1 MPVDKRSISNDTSK
15 MVPDQPPIE
24 SASTKHKLLTVTW
37 PLIVIAG
44 LMLSLCVGSLSTLS
58 TIRAFVNGE
67 GLWSKAERQSI
78 AELRHFAAS
87 GSQADYQLF
96 RDELAVPLGD
106 RVARLELQSA
116 APDYVLAASSFIA
129 ARNHPDDVPGMMR
142 LFRLFRHSSLL
153 AHPIDAWTRADELI
167 LQLDGIGRHMH
178 AVMDSGSPAGVS
190 QLLADAEHIH
200 RQVVPL
206 EDEFS
211 RSLGSTSRQMLRLL
225 SVFLA
230 LCSIIL
236 VGIGAAIS
244 RKMIRR
250 SERIAL
256 ALREAE
262 EQAFVAQARSH
273 VTLQSIADAVLCTNR
288 ACEVTYMNSAA
299 ELLIGWP
306 AAEAVGQP
314 LATVLHILPEPNTFS
329 VTAEIAQILAG
340 EQRTGPT
347 TGSLLRR
354 RDGSTTPVHERAA
367 PIRDSHGEVIGVA
380 LVMRDITQE
389 RAFAA
394 QLLHQA
400 THDALTGLANRR
412 EFEQRLGRA
421 IVDKK
426 STGSEYAL
434 LYLDLDQFK
443 VVNDTCGHAAGDE
456 LICQVSWVVKH
467 ELRADDVLARL
478 GGDEFGILLVNNPQ
492 DTAIKVAESIRRR
505 ISELR
510 FLWEGK
516 VFSTNVSIGVL
527 SLTESLATVSDAL
540 SAADQ
545 ACYLAKDNGRNRV
558 QFYRPD
564 DQVMRTRHGEMCWVE
579 RLNRAIELD
588 QFALY
593 AQEIR
598 RVGRST
604 GAVTD
609 GFEASHFEILIRM
622 IDSDGTLIAPMAF
635 IPAAERYGLMPKIDR
650 WVIAN
655 ACKDLAALRE
665 RDGAIPSFM
674 INLSGA
680 SVTDSGMVDFVRS
693 QLEQFALPAE
703 SIGFEL
709 TETAAIS
716 NLASAS
722 QLMHRLNEIGC
733 PMALDDFG
741 SGMASFAYLRRLPVD
756 YLKIDGEFVRD
767 MTSDVVDYEIVEAIH
782 NVGRVMGIKTV
793 AESVESADILAAL
806 LLVGVDFAQGYH
818 INRPVPIMDISYR
831 PQQDTDTESLPG
843 HSTVM
848 STPSN
853 MRIGTELKGGPF

>member
-1 MPVDKRSISNDTSK
+1 
-15 MVPDQPPIE
+15 MVPERSPTD
-24 SASTKHKLLTVTW
+24 SAATRRKLLTATW

-44 LMLSLCVGSLSTLS
+44 LMLSLCVASLSTLS

-78 AELRHFAAS
+78 AELRYFAAS
-87 GSQADYQLF
+87 GSPADYQCF
-96 RDELAVPLGD
+96 RDEIAVPLGD

-116 APDYVLAASSFIA
+116 TPDYVRAANSFIA

-142 LFRLFRHSSLL
+142 LFRVFRHSSLL
-153 AHPIDAWTRADELI
+153 ARPIAAWTRADELI
-167 LQLDGIGRHMH
+167 LQLDEIGRQMH
-178 AVMDSGSPAGVS
+178 AQMASGSAAGDGVNR
-190 QLLADAEHIH
+190 LLAEAEHIH

-211 RSLGSTSRQMLRLL
+211 RSLGSTSRQVLKLL

-236 VGIGAAIS
+236 VGIGAAIY

-299 ELLIGWP
+299 EALLGWP
-306 AAEAVGQP
+306 ATEAVGQP
-314 LATVLHILPEPNTFS
+314 LATVLHMLPEPNTFS

-340 EQRTGPT
+340 EQRTGPA
-347 TGSLLRR
+347 TGSLLRK
-354 RDGSTTPVHERAA
+354 RDGATTPVHERAA
-367 PIRDSHGEVIGVA
+367 PIRDSHGDVIGIA

-394 QLLHQA
+394 QLQHQA

-412 EFEQRLGRA
+412 EFEQQLGRA
-421 IVDKK
+421 IVDQQSK
-426 STGSEYAL
+426 GAEYAL

-456 LICQVSWVVKH
+456 LICQVSWAVKH
-467 ELRADDVLARL
+467 ELRAADTLARL
-478 GGDEFGILLVNNPQ
+478 GGDEFGILLADNAQ
-492 DTAIKVAESIRRR
+492 DAALKVAESIRRR

-510 FLWEGK
+510 FLWDGK
-516 VFSTNVSIGVL
+516 IFSTNVSIGVL
-527 SLTESLATVSDAL
+527 SLTESLATVGDAL

-558 QFYRPD
+558 QLYRPD
-564 DQVMRTRHGEMCWVE
+564 DQVMRARHGEMRWVE
-579 RLNRAIELD
+579 RLNRAIDLD
-588 QFALY
+588 QFALF

-598 RVGRST
+598 PVGG
-604 GAVTD
+604 GA
-609 GFEASHFEILIRM
+609 GNGHFAASHFEILIRM
-622 IDSDGTLIAPMAF
+622 IDADGTLIAPMAF

-655 ACKDLAALRE
+655 ACKNLAALGE
-665 RDGAIPSFM
+665 RHGAIPICM

-680 SVTDSGMVDFVRS
+680 SVTDPGMADFVRS
-693 QLEQFALPAE
+693 QLAQFALPTR

-709 TETAAIS
+709 TETAAIT

-733 PMALDDFG
+733 PTALDDFG

-756 YLKIDGEFVRD
+756 YLKIDGEFVQD
-767 MTSDVVDYEIVEAIH
+767 MTTDAVDYEIVEAIH

-793 AESVESADILAAL
+793 AESVENADILAAL

-818 INRPVPIMDISYR
+818 IGRPVPMMDMNYR
-831 PQQDTDTESLPG
+831 RRQNPG
-843 HSTVM
+843 METARAHSPERL
-848 STPSN
+848 SRFAGS
-853 MRIGTELKGGPF
+853 E

>member
-1 MPVDKRSISNDTSK
+1 
-15 MVPDQPPIE
+15 MVPEQSPIE
-24 SASTKHKLLTVTW
+24 SAATKQKLLTVTW
-37 PLIVIAG
+37 PLIAIAG
-44 LMLSLCVGSLSTLS
+44 LMLSLCVASLSTLS

-78 AELRHFAAS
+78 AELRYFALS
-87 GSQADYQLF
+87 GSPADYRHF
-96 RDELAVPLGD
+96 REEIAVPLGD

-116 APDYVLAASSFIA
+116 APDYVRATNSFIA
-129 ARNHPDDVPGMMR
+129 GRNHPDDVPGMIR
-142 LFRLFRHSSLL
+142 VFRMFRHSSLL
-153 AHPIDAWTRADELI
+153 ERPIDAWTRADELI
-167 LQLDGIGRHMH
+167 LRLDEIGRQMH
-178 AVMDSGSPAGVS
+178 ALIESGSAADSGVS
-190 QLLADAEHIH
+190 QLLAEAERIH
-200 RQVVPL
+200 RQVAPL

-211 RSLGSTSRQMLRLL
+211 RSLGSTSRQVLKLL

-244 RKMIRR
+244 RNMIRR

-288 ACEVTYMNSAA
+288 ACEVTFMNSAA
-299 ELLIGWP
+299 EVLTGWS
-306 AAEAVGQP
+306 AARAVGQP
-314 LATVLHILPEPNTFS
+314 LATVLQMLPEPNTFS
-329 VTAEIAQILAG
+329 VTADIEQILAG
-340 EQRTGPT
+340 EQRTGPA
-347 TGSLLRR
+347 TGSLLRK

-367 PIRDSHGEVIGVA
+367 PIRDFHGEVIGIA

-389 RAFAA
+389 RALAA

-412 EFEQRLGRA
+412 EFEQQLSRA
-421 IVDKK
+421 IVDQK
-426 STGSEYAL
+426 STGREYAL

-456 LICQVSWVVKH
+456 LIRQVSWAVKH
-467 ELRADDVLARL
+467 ELRTSDVLARL
-478 GGDEFGILLVNNPQ
+478 GGDEFGILLANNAQ
-492 DTAIKVAESIRRR
+492 DAALAVAESVRRR

-527 SLTESLATVSDAL
+527 SLTKSLATVSDAL

-564 DQVMRTRHGEMCWVE
+564 DQVMRARHGEMRWVE

-588 QFALY
+588 QFALF

-598 RVGRST
+598 PVGSQA
-604 GAVTD
+604 GK
-609 GFEASHFEILIRM
+609 GNFQASHFEILIRM
-622 IDSDGTLIAPMAF
+622 IESDGTLIAPMAF

-655 ACKDLAALRE
+655 ACKNLAALKE
-665 RDGAIPSFM
+665 RHGAIPTCM

-680 SVTDSGMVDFVRS
+680 SVTDPGMVDFVRS
-693 QLEQFALPAE
+693 QLVQFALPTD

-756 YLKIDGEFVRD
+756 YLKIDGEFVQD
-767 MTSDVVDYEIVEAIH
+767 MTTDAVDYEIVEAIH
-782 NVGRVMGIKTV
+782 NVGRVMGVKTV

-818 INRPVPIMDISYR
+818 ISRPMPMMDINFRSR
-831 PQQDTDTESLPG
+831 EDPGKESAQA
-843 HSTVM
+843 HSPVM
-848 STPSN
+848 AALSR
-853 MRIGTELKGGPF
+853 MV

>member
-1 MPVDKRSISNDTSK
+1 
-15 MVPDQPPIE
+15 MVPEQSPTD
-24 SASTKHKLLTVTW
+24 SAATRRKLLTATW

-44 LMLSLCVGSLSTLS
+44 LMLSLCVASLSTLS

-67 GLWSKAERQSI
+67 GLWSKAEGQSI
-78 AELRHFAAS
+78 AELRYFAAS
-87 GSQADYQLF
+87 GSPADYQRF
-96 RDELAVPLGD
+96 RNEIAVPVGD

-116 APDYVLAASSFIA
+116 APDYVLAANSFIV

-142 LFRLFRHSSLL
+142 LFRVFRHSWIL
-153 AHPIDAWTRADELI
+153 ARPIDAWTRADELI
-167 LQLDGIGRHMH
+167 LQLDEIGRQMH
-178 AVMDSGSPAGVS
+178 TLMESGSAAGGSVS
-190 QLLADAEHIH
+190 QLLGEAEHIH
-200 RQVVPL
+200 RQVAPL

-211 RSLGSTSRQMLRLL
+211 RSLGSTSRQVQRLL
-225 SVFLA
+225 SLSLA

-236 VGIGAAIS
+236 VGMGAAIS
-244 RKMIRR
+244 LKMIRR

-256 ALREAE
+256 ALRQAE
-262 EQAFVAQARSH
+262 EAAFVAQARSH

-299 ELLIGWP
+299 EVLLGWP
-306 AAEAVGQP
+306 AAQAVGQP
-314 LATVLHILPEPNTFS
+314 LATVLHMLPEPNTVS

-340 EQRTGPT
+340 EQSTGPA
-347 TGSLLRR
+347 TGSQLRK
-354 RDGSTTPVHERAA
+354 RDGSTTSVHERAA
-367 PIRDSHGEVIGVA
+367 PIRDSHGEVIGIVF
-380 LVMRDITQE
+380 VMRDITQE
-389 RAFAA
+389 RALAA

-412 EFEQRLGRA
+412 EFEQQLGRA
-421 IVDKK
+421 MVDQK
-426 STGSEYAL
+426 STGTDYAL

-456 LICQVSWVVKH
+456 LICQVSWAVKH
-467 ELRADDVLARL
+467 ELRAADVLARL
-478 GGDEFGILLVNNPQ
+478 GGDEFGILLANNAQ
-492 DTAIKVAESIRRR
+492 AAALEVAESIRRR

-510 FLWEGK
+510 FVWEGK

-527 SLTESLATVSDAL
+527 SLTESLATVGDAL

-545 ACYLAKDNGRNRV
+545 ACYLAKDSGRNRV

-564 DQVMRTRHGEMCWVE
+564 DQVMRARHGEMRWVE

-588 QFALY
+588 QFALF

-598 RVGRST
+598 AVGST
-604 GAVTD
+604 AVNAN
-609 GFEASHFEILIRM
+609 FEAPHFEILIRM

-650 WVIAN
+650 WVIAH
-655 ACKDLAALRE
+655 ACENLAALRE
-665 RDGAIPSFM
+665 RHGAIPTCM

-680 SVTDSGMVDFVRS
+680 SVTDPGMADFVRS
-693 QLEQFALPAE
+693 QLVQFALPAH

-709 TETAAIS
+709 TETAAIT

-722 QLMHRLNEIGC
+722 QLMHRLKEIGC

-767 MTSDVVDYEIVEAIH
+767 MTTDAVDYEIVEAIH
-782 NVGRVMGIKTV
+782 NVGRVMGVKTV
-793 AESVESADILAAL
+793 AESVENADILAAL

-818 INRPVPIMDISYR
+818 ISRPTPMMDITYR
-831 PQQDTDTESLPG
+831 RQRDPNQESAQAQAHASVRLSQVG
-843 HSTVM
+843 S
-848 STPSN
+848 S
-853 MRIGTELKGGPF
+853 E

>member
-1 MPVDKRSISNDTSK
+1 
-15 MVPDQPPIE
+15 MVLERPPTE
-24 SASTKHKLLTVTW
+24 SAATKHKLLTVTW

-44 LMLSLCVGSLSTLS
+44 LMLSLCVASLSTLS

-67 GLWSKAERQSI
+67 GLWSKAERQSL
-78 AELRHFAAS
+78 AELRHYAVGGAP
-87 GSQADYQLF
+87 ADYQRF
-96 RDELAVPLGD
+96 RDEITVPLGD
-106 RVARLELQSA
+106 RAARIELQSA
-116 APDYVLAASSFIA
+116 APDYVLAANSLIA

-142 LFRLFRHSSLL
+142 MFRIFRHSSLL
-153 AHPIDAWTRADELI
+153 ARPIDAWTRADQLI
-167 LQLDGIGRHMH
+167 MQLDEIGRQMH
-178 AVMDSGSPAGVS
+178 TVLETGNTEGVRVS
-190 QLLADAEHIH
+190 QLLTDAESIH
-200 RQVVPL
+200 RQVAPL

-211 RSLGSTSRQMLRLL
+211 RSLGSTSRRMLQLL
-225 SVFLA
+225 SVFLT

-236 VGIGAAIS
+236 VGIGTAIS
-244 RKMIRR
+244 RNMIRR
-250 SERIAL
+250 SERITL
-256 ALREAE
+256 ALREAQ

-299 ELLIGWP
+299 ELLLGWP

-314 LATVLHILPEPNTFS
+314 LAAVLHILPEPDTLS
-329 VTAEIAQILAG
+329 VTAEIEQILAG

-347 TGSLLRR
+347 NGSLLLK
-354 RDGSTTPVHERAA
+354 RDGSSTPVHERGA
-367 PIRDSHGEVIGVA
+367 PIRDSHGEVIGIA
-380 LVMRDITQE
+380 LVMRDITRE

-412 EFEQRLGRA
+412 EFEQQLGRA
-421 IVDKK
+421 IVDQK
-426 STGSEYAL
+426 STGREYAV

-456 LICQVSWVVKH
+456 LICQVSWAVRH
-467 ELRADDVLARL
+467 ELCAEDVLARL
-478 GGDEFGILLVNNPQ
+478 GGDEFGILLVNNAQ
-492 DTAIKVAESIRRR
+492 HAALKVAESIRRR

-510 FLWEGK
+510 FLWQGK

-527 SLTESLATVSDAL
+527 SLTENLATVGDAL

-564 DQVMRTRHGEMCWVE
+564 DQVMRARHGEMRWVE

-588 QFALY
+588 QFALF

-598 RVGRST
+598 QVASSAGTGVGT
-604 GAVTD
+604 GDLAT
-609 GFEASHFEILIRM
+609 SRFEILIRM

-655 ACKDLAALRE
+655 ACRNLAALRE
-665 RDGAIPSFM
+665 RHGAIPTCM

-680 SVTDSGMVDFVRS
+680 SVTDSGLVDFVRS
-693 QLEQFALPAE
+693 QLVQFALPTHC
-703 SIGFEL
+703 IGFEL

-722 QLMHRLNEIGC
+722 QLMHRLKEIGC

-741 SGMASFAYLRRLPVD
+741 SGMASFAYLRRLPID
-756 YLKIDGEFVRD
+756 YLKIDGEFVQD
-767 MTSDVVDYEIVEAIH
+767 MTTDAVDYEIVEAIH

-793 AESVESADILAAL
+793 AESVENADILAAL

-818 INRPVPIMDISYR
+818 ISRPMPMMDIRYGGR
-831 PQQDTDTESLPG
+831 QDASKESTAD
-843 HSTVM
+843 HSSATAVLSSM
-848 STPSN
+848 
-853 MRIGTELKGGPF
+853 M

>member
-1 MPVDKRSISNDTSK
+1 MHV
-15 MVPDQPPIE
+15 
-24 SASTKHKLLTVTW
+24 
-37 PLIVIAG
+37 
-44 LMLSLCVGSLSTLS
+44 LMG
-58 TIRAFVNGE
+58 
-67 GLWSKAERQSI
+67 
-78 AELRHFAAS
+78 S
-87 GSQADYQLF
+87 GS
-96 RDELAVPLGD
+96 
-106 RVARLELQSA
+106 A
-116 APDYVLAASSFIA
+116 AAGGVS
-129 ARNHPDDVPGMMR
+129 R
-142 LFRLFRHSSLL
+142 LL
-153 AHPIDAWTRADELI
+153 AE
-167 LQLDGIGRHMH
+167 
-178 AVMDSGSPAGVS
+178 
-190 QLLADAEHIH
+190 AEHIH
-200 RQVVPL
+200 RQVAPL

-211 RSLGSTSRQMLRLL
+211 RSLGSTSRQVLKLL

-230 LCSIIL
+230 LCSVIL

-244 RKMIRR
+244 RNMIRR

-262 EQAFVAQARSH
+262 EHAFVAQARSH

-306 AAEAVGQP
+306 TAEAVGRP
-314 LATVLHILPEPNTFS
+314 LASVLHMLPEPNTFS
-329 VTAEIAQILAG
+329 VTAEIEQILAG
-340 EQRTGPT
+340 EHRTGPA

-367 PIRDSHGEVIGVA
+367 PIRDSHGEVIGIA
-380 LVMRDITQE
+380 FVMRDITQE
-389 RAFAA
+389 RALSA

-412 EFEQRLGRA
+412 EFEQQLGRA
-421 IVDKK
+421 IVDKR
-426 STGSEYAL
+426 STGRDYAL

-456 LICQVSWVVKH
+456 LICQVSWAVKH
-467 ELRADDVLARL
+467 ELRPADVLARL
-478 GGDEFGILLVNNPQ
+478 GGDEFGILLPNNAQ
-492 DTAIKVAESIRRR
+492 NAALGVAESIRRR

-564 DQVMRTRHGEMCWVE
+564 DQVMRARHGEMRWVE

-588 QFALY
+588 QFALF

-598 RVGRST
+598 PIGSAA
-604 GAVTD
+604 GH
-609 GFEASHFEILIRM
+609 GNLESSHFEILIRM

-655 ACKDLAALRE
+655 ASENLAALRE
-665 RDGAIPSFM
+665 RHGAIPTCM

-680 SVTDSGMVDFVRS
+680 SVTDPGMVDFVRS
-693 QLEQFALPAE
+693 QLVQFALPAH

-756 YLKIDGEFVRD
+756 YLKIDGEFVQD
-767 MTSDVVDYEIVEAIH
+767 MTTDAVDYEIVEAIH
-782 NVGRVMGIKTV
+782 NVGRVMGVKTV
-793 AESVESADILAAL
+793 AESVENADILAAL

-818 INRPVPIMDISYR
+818 ISRPMPMMDISYR
-831 PQQDTDTESLPG
+831 RQENASKESAQS
-843 HSTVM
+843 HSSAM
-848 STPSN
+848 AALS
-853 MRIGTELKGGPF
+853 RIV

>member
-1 MPVDKRSISNDTSK
+1 
-15 MVPDQPPIE
+15 MVPAQPPTQ
-24 SASTKHKLLTVTW
+24 SAATKHKLLTVTW
-37 PLIVIAG
+37 PLIAIAG
-44 LMLSLCVGSLSTLS
+44 LMLSLCVASLSTMS

-78 AELRHFAAS
+78 AELRLFAAG
-87 GSQADYQLF
+87 GSQEDYQRF

-106 RVARLELQSA
+106 RAARLELQSA
-116 APDYVLAASSFIA
+116 DPDYAFAANSFIA

-153 AHPIDAWTRADELI
+153 ARPIDAWTRADELI
-167 LQLDGIGRHMH
+167 LRLDDIGRQMH
-178 AVMDSGSPAGVS
+178 AVMHSHGTAGSGVRQS
-190 QLLADAEHIH
+190 LAEAEHIH
-200 RQVVPL
+200 QQVAPL

-211 RSLGSTSRQMLRLL
+211 RSLGSTSRQVLKLL

-244 RKMIRR
+244 RNMIRR

-262 EQAFVAQARSH
+262 EQAFLAQAQSH
-273 VTLQSIADAVLCTNR
+273 VTLQSIADAVVCTNR

-306 AAEAVGQP
+306 STEAMGQP
-314 LATVLHILPEPNTFS
+314 LATVLHMLPEPNTFS
-329 VTAEIAQILAG
+329 VTAEIEQILAG
-340 EQRTGPT
+340 EQRTGPS
-347 TGSLLRR
+347 TGSLLLK

-367 PIRDSHGEVIGVA
+367 PIRDSHGAVIGIA

-412 EFEQRLGRA
+412 EFEHQLGRA
-421 IVDKK
+421 IVDQK
-426 STGSEYAL
+426 STGREYAL

-456 LICQVSWVVKH
+456 LICQVSWALKH
-467 ELRADDVLARL
+467 ELRAADVLARL
-478 GGDEFGILLVNNPQ
+478 GGDEFGILLDNAQ
-492 DTAIKVAESIRRR
+492 HTALKVAESIRRR

-510 FLWEGK
+510 FLWDGK

-527 SLTESLATVSDAL
+527 SLTESLASVGDAL

-558 QFYRPD
+558 QVYRPD
-564 DQVMRTRHGEMCWVE
+564 DQVMRARHGEMRWVE
-579 RLNRAIELD
+579 RLNRALDLD
-588 QFALY
+588 QFVLF

-598 RVGRST
+598 PVGSSA
-604 GAVTD
+604 GAGNG
-609 GFEASHFEILIRM
+609 GFEVQRFEILIRM
-622 IDSDGTLIAPMAF
+622 IGPAGGLIAPMAF

-655 ACKDLAALRE
+655 ACKNLAALRE
-665 RDGAIPSFM
+665 RHDTIPTCM

-693 QLEQFALPAE
+693 QLEQFALPAQ

-716 NLASAS
+716 NLSSAS
-722 QLMHRLNEIGC
+722 QLMRRLKEIGC

-756 YLKIDGEFVRD
+756 YLKIDGEFVQD
-767 MTSDVVDYEIVEAIH
+767 MTTDVVDYEIVEAIH

-806 LLVGVDFAQGYH
+806 MLVGVDFAQGYH
-818 INRPVPIMDISYR
+818 ISRPMPMMEISYR
-831 PQQDTDTESLPG
+831 GRQSAADKESTQDHSSAKSSL
-843 HSTVM
+843 SRTV
-848 STPSN
+848 
-853 MRIGTELKGGPF
+853 

>member
-1 MPVDKRSISNDTSK
+1 
-15 MVPDQPPIE
+15 MVPEQPSTE
-24 SASTKHKLLTVTW
+24 SAATKHKLLTVTW

-44 LMLSLCVGSLSTLS
+44 LMLSLCVASLGALS

-67 GLWSKAERQSI
+67 GLWSKAERQAI
-78 AELRHFAAS
+78 AELRSFADS
-87 GSQADYQLF
+87 GSQADYQRF
-96 RDELAVPLGD
+96 SDEIAVPLGD
-106 RVARLELQSA
+106 HIARLELQSA
-116 APDYVLAASSFIA
+116 APDYVLAGNSFIA

-153 AHPIDAWTRADELI
+153 ARPIGAWTRADEFI
-167 LQLDGIGRHMH
+167 LRLDEIGRQMH
-178 AVMDSGSPAGVS
+178 AAVQSGTAAGSRVS
-190 QLLADAEHIH
+190 QLLADAEQIH
-200 RQVVPL
+200 RQVAPL

-225 SVFLA
+225 SVFLT

-236 VGIGAAIS
+236 VGIGATIS
-244 RKMIRR
+244 RNMIRR
-250 SERIAL
+250 SERIAM
-256 ALREAE
+256 ALREAQ

-288 ACEVTYMNSAA
+288 ACEVTYMNAAA
-299 ELLIGWP
+299 ELLIGRP
-306 AAEAVGQP
+306 EAEAVGKS
-314 LATVLHILPEPNTFS
+314 LATVLRMLPEPNAFS
-329 VTAEIAQILAG
+329 VTTEIERILDG
-340 EQRTGPT
+340 EQRTGPA
-347 TGSLLRR
+347 TGSLLQK
-354 RDGSTTPVHERAA
+354 RDGTTTPVHERAA
-367 PIRDSHGEVIGVA
+367 PIRDSHGEVIGIVF
-380 LVMRDITQE
+380 VMRDITQE

-412 EFEQRLGRA
+412 EFEQQLGRA
-421 IVDKK
+421 IVDQKR
-426 STGSEYAL
+426 TGSEYAL

-456 LICQVSWVVKH
+456 LICQVSWAVKH
-467 ELRADDVLARL
+467 ELRTCDVLARL
-478 GGDEFGILLVNNPQ
+478 GGDEFGILLANNAQ
-492 DTAIKVAESIRRR
+492 HSALTVAESIRHR

-510 FLWEGK
+510 FIWEGK
-516 VFSTNVSIGVL
+516 IFSTNVSIGVL
-527 SLTESLATVSDAL
+527 SLTESLSTVGDAL

-558 QFYRPD
+558 QLYRPD
-564 DQVMRTRHGEMCWVE
+564 DQEMRARHGEMRWVE
-579 RLNRAIELD
+579 RLNRAIDLD
-588 QFALY
+588 QFALF

-598 RVGRST
+598 AVGSPAI
-604 GAVTD
+604 GD
-609 GFEASHFEILIRM
+609 NGGFEASRFEILIRM
-622 IDSDGTLIAPMAF
+622 IDSDGSLIAPMAF

-655 ACKDLAALRE
+655 ACRNLAALRE
-665 RDGAIPSFM
+665 RHGAIPTCM

-680 SVTDSGMVDFVRS
+680 SVTDSEMVDFVRS
-693 QLEQFALPAE
+693 QLDQYALPRH

-722 QLMHRLNEIGC
+722 RLMHRLKEIGC

-741 SGMASFAYLRRLPVD
+741 SGMASFAYLRGFPVD
-756 YLKIDGEFVRD
+756 YLKIDGEFVQD
-767 MTSDVVDYEIVEAIH
+767 MTTDAVDYEIVEAIH

-793 AESVESADILAAL
+793 AESVESAEILAAL

-818 INRPVPIMDISYR
+818 IGRPMPMMDISYR
-831 PQQDTDTESLPG
+831 TQRDSGKESTDG
-843 HSTVM
+843 HSRNALSLARMAAFSPET
-848 STPSN
+848 SSE
-853 MRIGTELKGGPF
+853 RHRSR

>member
-1 MPVDKRSISNDTSK
+1 
-15 MVPDQPPIE
+15 MVPQRPPTE
-24 SASTKHKLLTVTW
+24 SAATKHKLLTVTW

-44 LMLSLCVGSLSTLS
+44 LMLSLCVASLSTLS

-67 GLWSKAERQSI
+67 GLWSKAERQSL
-78 AELRHFAAS
+78 AELRHFAVG
-87 GSQADYQLF
+87 GSPADYQRF
-96 RDELAVPLGD
+96 RDEIAVPLGD
-106 RVARLELQSA
+106 RAARIELQSA
-116 APDYVLAASSFIA
+116 APNYVLAANSLIA
-129 ARNHPDDVPGMMR
+129 ARNHPDDVPGMIR

-153 AHPIDAWTRADELI
+153 AHPIDAWTRADQLI
-167 LQLDGIGRHMH
+167 MQLDEIGRRMH
-178 AVMDSGSPAGVS
+178 TVLESGNTAGAGVS
-190 QLLADAEHIH
+190 QLLTDAESIH
-200 RQVVPL
+200 RQLAPL

-211 RSLGSTSRQMLRLL
+211 RSLGSTSRRMLHLL

-236 VGIGAAIS
+236 VGIGTAIS
-244 RKMIRR
+244 RNMIRR
-250 SERIAL
+250 SERITL
-256 ALREAE
+256 ALREAQ

-306 AAEAVGQP
+306 AAEAVGRP
-314 LATVLHILPEPNTFS
+314 LAAVLHMLPEPDTVS
-329 VTAEIAQILAG
+329 LTAEIEQILAG

-347 TGSLLRR
+347 NGSLLRR
-354 RDGSTTPVHERAA
+354 RDGSTTPVHERGA
-367 PIRDSHGEVIGVA
+367 PIRDSHGEVIGIA

-412 EFEQRLGRA
+412 EFEQQLGRA
-421 IVDKK
+421 IVDQKI
-426 STGSEYAL
+426 TGRDYAL

-456 LICQVSWVVKH
+456 LICQVSWAVKH
-467 ELRADDVLARL
+467 ELCAEDVLARL
-478 GGDEFGILLVNNPQ
+478 GGDEFGILLVNYAQ
-492 DTAIKVAESIRRR
+492 HAALKVAESVRRR

-510 FLWEGK
+510 FLWQGK

-527 SLTESLATVSDAL
+527 SLTESLATVGDAL

-564 DQVMRTRHGEMCWVE
+564 DQVMRARHGEMRWVE

-588 QFALY
+588 QFALF

-598 RVGRST
+598 PVAGSSGT
-604 GAVTD
+604 GTGKLAASR
-609 GFEASHFEILIRM
+609 FEVLIRM

-655 ACKDLAALRE
+655 ACKNLAALRE
-665 RDGAIPSFM
+665 RHGAIPTCM

-680 SVTDSGMVDFVRS
+680 SVTDSGLVDFVRS
-693 QLEQFALPAE
+693 QLVQFALPTHC
-703 SIGFEL
+703 IGFEL

-722 QLMHRLNEIGC
+722 QLMRRLKEIGC

-741 SGMASFAYLRRLPVD
+741 SGMASFAYLRRLPID
-756 YLKIDGEFVRD
+756 YLKIDGEFVQD
-767 MTSDVVDYEIVEAIH
+767 MTTDAVDYEIVEAIH

-793 AESVESADILAAL
+793 AESVENADILAAL

-818 INRPVPIMDISYR
+818 VSRPMPMMDISYGGR
-831 PQQDTDTESLPG
+831 QDAGKESAQG
-843 HSTVM
+843 HESATAALSRM
-848 STPSN
+848 
-853 MRIGTELKGGPF
+853 M